1 MANPDSIKYVSPWSF
16 SQRISFFEYLFVFM
30 LIIYAGHAIRF
41 VESFSISENPLASF
55 IPILFSGILALKWR
69 IVFNKQF
76 YILIFCY
83 LIYFAAI
90 SVKYNEIRPTFFL
103 NYAFLFF
110 IVYVAI
116 KALKVNFFRIYES
129 LLFYLAI
136 IGLVMWSIQ
145 IMLGGDTL
153 FNILGRIPSLDT
165 FSYVTGGGL
174 NAVIYSVQPTSSS
187 LLYNFPIPRNCGFAW
202 EPGGFAAFLCMAIFI
217 NLYFFKD
224 DRKSKIRFWILLA
237 ALLST
242 LSTTGYI
249 IFIVIISFYY
259 LNRKLNII
267 LLLLPVL
274 IATLIFVFSLPF
286 MRDKIVSLVDE
297 TRQIDIMVEASI
309 GRELPI
315 GPQRFT
321 SFIIAFRDFRN
332 NPILGLGGKDEERWT
347 AKIGANVSAIT
358 GLGNLLANFG
368 LVGFLFFVII
378 SYKTSVVFSE
388 QYHYKWKGL
397 FFFLIL
403 LISISY
409 GIILYPL
416 FMSFWMFSLFEAR
429 QIS

>member
-1 MANPDSIKYVSPWSF
+1 MADTVTFKYRSPWSF
-16 SQRISFFEYLFVFM
+16 SQRISSLEYLFVLV

-41 VESFSISENPLASF
+41 VVSFSISENPLGSF

-76 YILIFCY
+76 YILIFSY

-90 SVKYNEIRPTFFL
+90 SIKYNEIRPTFFL
-103 NYAFLFF
+103 NYAFLFL
-110 IVYVAI
+110 IVYVAV
-116 KALKVNFFRIYES
+116 KALKFNFFRIYET
-129 LLFYLAI
+129 LLYYLAI
-136 IGLVMWSIQ
+136 IGLIMWGIQ

-153 FNILGRIPSLDT
+153 YYILDRIPSIDT

-174 NAVIYSVQPTSSS
+174 NAIVYSIQPTSAS
-187 LLYNFPIPRNCGFAW
+187 LLHDFPIPRNCGFAW
-202 EPGGFAAFLCMAIFI
+202 EPGGFAVFLCMAIFI

-224 DRKSKIRFWILLA
+224 DKKSKIRFYILLA

-242 LSTTGYI
+242 LSTTGYV
-249 IFIVIISFYY
+249 IFIVIIFFNYI
-259 LNRKLNII
+259 NKELNII

-274 IATLIFVFSLPF
+274 ITVLIFLFSLPF

-297 TRQIDIMVEASI
+297 TRHIDVMVEASI

-321 SFIIAFRDFRN
+321 SFLIAFRDFRS

-347 AKIGANVSAIT
+347 AQIGANVSAIT
-358 GLGNLLANFG
+358 GLGNLMANFG
-368 LVGFLFFVII
+368 LVGFLFFVIM
-378 SYKTSVVFSE
+378 SFKTSVFFSE
-388 QYHYKWKGL
+388 QFHYKWKGL
-397 FFFLIL
+397 LFFLIL

-416 FMSFWMFSLFEAR
+416 FMIFWMYSLFETR
-429 QIS
+429 HLS

>member
-41 VESFSISENPLASF
+41 VESFSISENPLGSF

-90 SVKYNEIRPTFFL
+90 SIKYNEIRPTFFL

-110 IVYVAI
+110 IVYVAV

-174 NAVIYSVQPTSSS
+174 NAIIYSVQPTSSS

-217 NLYFFKD
+217 NLYFFED

-286 MRDKIVSLVDE
+286 MRDKIVSLIDE

-368 LVGFLFFVII
+368 LVGFLFFMII
-378 SYKTSVVFSE
+378 SFKTSVLFSRWFN
-388 QYHYKWKGL
+388 YKWKGL

-416 FMSFWMFSLFEAR
+416 FMSFWMFSLFETR